1 MTRPAVTIGSSAAG
15 VVAGVVGPSDAEAAD
30 ARVWM
35 QAARAWVIE
44 RHPYLD
50 VALTSMILV
59 ARPGMGTVAVDA
71 RWRLY
76 YDPLRVLE
84 LQRAHGIKAL
94 AGDWVHEVM
103 HLLRDHPVR
112 WEDLRDAPGRHR
124 VFNIAADALV
134 NTDVA
139 DLGLPVLATDVT
151 FATLPPAA
159 GCTRSMAT
167 EEIYSRLLATMPPA
181 AASNPSEAHDG
192 SAMQAGSS
200 TEGDERDCGSGAG
213 GPQRGWEE
221 PLADGPDDGSPDS
234 ARADIIR
241 EETAHQVRESARR
254 GIGTVP
260 GGLRVWADALLEP
273 AVDWRKELRS
283 VVSRRIGRAAGV
295 TDYAFTRLAR
305 RRVPGFTL
313 PGMVGAAPPRI
324 AAVID
329 TSGSMGRDDLA
340 QCLGDLLG
348 LSRAVSADGTGITV
362 VTCDADAR
370 RVGIVRT
377 PGQVR
382 DVELRGGGGTD
393 MTVGI
398 EECALMRPRPEVVVV
413 MTDGYTPWPARAPAG
428 LESATVIALLTTGD
442 AAASVPRWIR
452 TIAVK
457 GASRG

>member
-1 MTRPAVTIGSSAAG
+1 MTRSAGAVASRAAG
-15 VVAGVVGPSDAEAAD
+15 AGDGGPSDAESAD

-76 YDPLRVLE
+76 YDPARVLE
-84 LQRAHGIKAL
+84 LQRAHGIQAL

-103 HLLRDHPVR
+103 HLLRDHPDR
-112 WEDLRDAPGRHR
+112 WESLRDAPSRHR
-124 VFNIAADALV
+124 VFNLAADALV

-139 DLGLPVLATDVT
+139 DLRLPLLETDVT

-181 AASNPSEAHDG
+181 AASNPSEGHDG
-192 SAMQAGSS
+192 SAIQAEAG
-200 TEGDERDCGSGAG
+200 EMGELDCGSGAG
-213 GPQRGWEE
+213 GPQRSWEE
-221 PLADGPDDGSPDS
+221 PLTDGPDDGSPDS

-254 GIGTVP
+254 GIGTIP
-260 GGLRVWADALLEP
+260 RGMRVWADALLDP
-273 AVDWRKELRS
+273 VVDWRRELRS

-370 RVGIVRT
+370 RIGVVRT
-377 PGQVR
+377 PAQVR
-382 DVELRGGGGTD
+382 GIPLRGGGGTD

-413 MTDGYTPWPARAPAG
+413 LTDGYTPWPPRAPAG
-428 LESATVIALLTTGD
+428 LESATVIALLTTPE
-442 AAASVPRWIR
+442 AAAAVPRWIR
-452 TIAVK
+452 TIAVE
-457 GASRG
+457 GASRA

>member
-1 MTRPAVTIGSSAAG
+1 MTRSAGAVASRAAG
-15 VVAGVVGPSDAEAAD
+15 AGDRGPSDAESAD

-76 YDPLRVLE
+76 YDPMRVLD

-112 WEDLRDAPGRHR
+112 WEDLRDAPGRQR

-139 DLGLPVLATDVT
+139 DLGLPLLETDVT

-167 EEIYSRLLATMPPA
+167 EEIYSRILATMPPA
-181 AASNPSEAHDG
+181 AASDPIDSHVG
-192 SAMQAGSS
+192 SAMQSGAGA
-200 TEGDERDCGSGAG
+200 EGDERDCGSGAG

-221 PLADGPDDGSPDS
+221 PLADGLDDGSPDS

-254 GIGTVP
+254 GIGTIP
-260 GGLRVWADALLEP
+260 RGMRVWADALLDP
-273 AVDWRKELRS
+273 VVDWRKELRS

-370 RVGIVRT
+370 RIGIVRT
-377 PGQVR
+377 PAQVR
-382 DVELRGGGGTD
+382 GIPLRGGGGTD

-398 EECALMRPRPEVVVV
+398 EECARMRPRPEVVVV
-413 MTDGYTPWPARAPAG
+413 MTDGYTPWPPRAPAG
-428 LESATVIALLTTGD
+428 LESATVIALLTTPE
-442 AAASVPRWIR
+442 AAAAVPRWIR
-452 TIAVK
+452 TIAVE
-457 GASRG
+457 GASRA

>member
-1 MTRPAVTIGSSAAG
+1 MTRPAVTIVSPAAG
-15 VVAGVVGPSDAEAAD
+15 AVAGVVGPSDAETAD

-76 YDPLRVLE
+76 YDPMRVLE

-94 AGDWVHEVM
+94 GGDWVHEVM

-112 WEDLRDAPGRHR
+112 WEDLRDAPSRHR

-159 GCTRSMAT
+159 GCTRSMST
-167 EEIYSRLLATMPPA
+167 EEIYSRILATMPPA
-181 AASNPSEAHDG
+181 APGNPGEAHDG
-192 SAMQAGSS
+192 SAMQSGAGA
-200 TEGDERDCGSGAG
+200 EEDERDCGSGAG

-260 GGLRVWADALLEP
+260 GGLRVWADALLDP
-273 AVDWRKELRS
+273 TVDWRKELRS

-313 PGMVGAAPPRI
+313 PGMVSAAPPRI

-329 TSGSMGRDDLA
+329 TSGSMGSDDLA

-413 MTDGYTPWPARAPAG
+413 MTDGYTPWPPRAPAG

-452 TIAVK
+452 TIAVE
-457 GASRG
+457 GAARG